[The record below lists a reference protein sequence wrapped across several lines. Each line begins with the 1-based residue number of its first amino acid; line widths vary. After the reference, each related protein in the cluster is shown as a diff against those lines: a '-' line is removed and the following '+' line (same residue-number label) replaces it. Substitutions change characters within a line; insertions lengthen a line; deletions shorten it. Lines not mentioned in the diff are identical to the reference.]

1 MIARTAI
8 LALSLALAGTPALAA
23 TADEAPTA
31 TIRIDDLKLTSAK
44 GRERLE
50 ARVHSAARQI
60 CATSARGLAARNSE
74 NACMATALAA
84 AKPQMERA
92 IARADGGT
100 QLALLMIKP
109 GR

>member
-8 LALSLALAGTPALAA
+8 LAVSLALVGTPALAA
-23 TADEAPTA
+23 TAEEAPTA
-31 TIRIDDLKLTSAK
+31 TVRIDDLKLTSAK
-44 GRERLE
+44 GRETLE
-50 ARVHSAARQI
+50 ARVRTAARAL
-60 CATSARGLAARNSE
+60 CATGGRSLNDRMMEAD
-74 NACMATALAA
+74 CKATALAA
-84 AKPQMERA
+84 AKPQVERA